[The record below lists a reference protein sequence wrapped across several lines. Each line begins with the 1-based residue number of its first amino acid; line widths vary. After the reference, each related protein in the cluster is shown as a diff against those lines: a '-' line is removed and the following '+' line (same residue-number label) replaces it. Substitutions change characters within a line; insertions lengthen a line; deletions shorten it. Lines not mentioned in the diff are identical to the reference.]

1 MDISIEQLLQIIGS
15 EHVKACL
22 LEEEVGRLRQLVEKL
37 QEEAKKPK
45 NEQTLSDNLDCCSL

>member
-1 MDISIEQLLQIIGS
+1 MNVSVEQLLQIIGS

-37 QEEAKKPK
+37 QEEAKKS
-45 NEQTLSDNLDCCSL
+45 QDA